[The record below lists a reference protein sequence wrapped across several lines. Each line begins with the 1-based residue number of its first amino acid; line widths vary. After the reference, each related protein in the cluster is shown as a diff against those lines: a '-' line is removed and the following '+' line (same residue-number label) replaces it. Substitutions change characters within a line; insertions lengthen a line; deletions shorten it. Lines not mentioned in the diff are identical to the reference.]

1 MTLSHLEGRTIRFLV
16 DDAMKFLAR
25 EQRRGRTYHGIVMDP
40 PSYGRGPGGEI
51 WKWEDQLSQLIQA
64 AGQVLDPQALFF
76 LINSYTTGYSSVV
89 LDNLLRTTLG
99 KRAADSLLP
108 GMSSCRS
115 AAISCAC
122 PAVFTAAGVMKMT
135 KWSILFE
142 DNHLLVVEKPV
153 KHRRAGR
160 QQRGSGSS
168 DAVETGSEGALPQAR
183 QRLSRSGSPAGPA
196 GRRGHGFR
204 QDLQS
209 SIPLSDQIRTRQIRK
224 QYLAVLCGRPQP
236 ACATLQDYL
245 VKNEKRNLVH
255 VASPREPGARAA
267 SLSYQL
273 LEFRDGLSLVSIE
286 LQTGRPHQIRVQF
299 SSRQWPLWEISVTIR
314 KPSPGSRSPCGPGS

>member
-1 MTLSHLEGRTIRFLV
+1 
-16 DDAMKFLAR
+16 
-25 EQRRGRTYHGIVMDP
+25 
-40 PSYGRGPGGEI
+40 
-51 WKWEDQLSQLIQA
+51 
-64 AGQVLDPQALFF
+64 
-76 LINSYTTGYSSVV
+76 
-89 LDNLLRTTLG
+89 
-99 KRAADSLLP
+99 
-108 GMSSCRS
+108 
-115 AAISCAC
+115 
-122 PAVFTAAGVMKMT
+122 MKMT

-153 KHRRAGR
+153 NIAVQEDSSGDPDLLTLLKQDLKERCHKPGNVYLGLVHRLDRPVGGVMVFAKT
-160 QQRGSGSS
+160 SKAAS
-168 DAVETGSEGALPQAR
+168 
-183 QRLSRSGSPAGPA
+183 RLSN
-196 GRRGHGFR
+196 
-204 QDLQS
+204 
-209 SIPLSDQIRTRQIRK
+209 QIRTRQIRK

-299 SSRQWPLWEISVTIR
+299 SSRQWPLWGDQRYNPQAQPRQQIALWSWQLSLIHPVHHKEMVFTSNPPWR
-314 KPSPGSRSPCGPGS
+314 KPWNQMTTLTERRNCE